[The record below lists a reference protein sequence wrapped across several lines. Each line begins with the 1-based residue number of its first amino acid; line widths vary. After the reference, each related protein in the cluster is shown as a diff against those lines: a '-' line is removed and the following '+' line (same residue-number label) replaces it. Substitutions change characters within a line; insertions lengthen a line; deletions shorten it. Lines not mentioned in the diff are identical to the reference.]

1 MPGSALEKSGRAA
14 LALDLVRG
22 DAIGASGVR
31 APADIA
37 VRSAGFDDGN
47 VGDITVNGR
56 QVSPRHRGYN
66 VVALDPASGQ
76 IMAAVYADTFES
88 DRVDNVRKYRVGA
101 NK

>member
-1 MPGSALEKSGRAA
+1 
-14 LALDLVRG
+14 
-22 DAIGASGVR
+22 VR

-37 VRSAGFDDGN
+37 VRSAGFDDGD
-47 VGDITVNGR
+47 VGDISVNGR

-76 IMAAVYADTFES
+76 VVAAVYADTFES